1 MAIGLIVGA
10 TLLATGLV
18 LLSHLSY
25 TKLNKSVDPAGHDEE
40 GLHSSKPPPEQNDC
54 FLPMC
59 FFQADRVRNHETWV
73 VAFLL
78 SGCTV
83 LLLNLT

>member
-10 TLLATGLV
+10 TMLATGLV

-25 TKLNKSVDPAGHDEE
+25 SKLNKTEARDEE
-40 GLHSSKPPPEQNDC
+40 SNSGKTASPEHNDC

-59 FFQADRVRNHETWV
+59 FFQNDRVRNHETWV
-73 VAFLL
+73 VAFML

>member
-25 TKLNKSVDPAGHDEE
+25 TKLNKPAEHDEE
-40 GLHSSKPPPEQNDC
+40 SNSVHGGKPVAKEHNDC

-59 FFQADRVRNHETWV
+59 FFQTDRVRNHETWV

>member
-1 MAIGLIVGA
+1 MAIGLVVGA

-25 TKLNKSVDPAGHDEE
+25 TKLNKQQSSLEDEE
-40 GLHSSKPPPEQNDC
+40 SSGTQQAGQAPHNDC
-54 FLPMC
+54 ILPMC

-78 SGCTV
+78 SGSVV
-83 LLLNLT
+83 LLLNMV